1 MSGRDRGAVEMNR
14 KLYVGNLPYQVDEG
28 QLRILFTRAGTVDMV
43 SVARDRATG
52 RARGFAYVEM
62 STEGEAMDAVRQFN
76 SRDLGGRAMT
86 VTEARPHDD
95 RGEN

>member
-1 MSGRDRGAVEMNR
+1 MNR
-14 KLYVGNLPYQVDEG
+14 KLYVGNLPYEVDEEW
-28 QLRILFTRAGTVDMV
+28 LRILFTQVGVVDTVAV
-43 SVARDRATG
+43 SRDRETG

-62 STEGEAMDAVRQFN
+62 STEGEAIDAVRQFN

-95 RGEN
+95 RDKN